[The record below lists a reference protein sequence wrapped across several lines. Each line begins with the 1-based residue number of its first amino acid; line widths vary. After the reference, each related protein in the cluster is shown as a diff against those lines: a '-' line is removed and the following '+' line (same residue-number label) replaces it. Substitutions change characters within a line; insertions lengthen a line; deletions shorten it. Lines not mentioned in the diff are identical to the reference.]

1 MTFWRF
7 LHLASLFLMMGGVGA
22 TVTPIWKAWTA
33 QAVEEK
39 AFLLSEAQRS
49 ETLVLLPGL
58 VATFFSGYFWATAA
72 GWNVITTGWLVA
84 LQVVSM
90 VDIFIFVPLM
100 GIGLRRVRYLALAA
114 KKHCAETPELREALE
129 DKVPLVF
136 GTLIVAT
143 IPLMVWLPV
152 FKPF

>member
-7 LHLASLFLMMGGVGA
+7 LHLASLFLMMAGVGT
-22 TVTPIWKAWTA
+22 TVVPIWKAWAAPT
-33 QAVEEK
+33 VEEK
-39 AFLLSEAQRS
+39 SFLLNEAQRG

-58 VATFFSGYFWATAA
+58 IATFFSGYFWATAA

-84 LQVVSM
+84 LQVLTM
-90 VDIFIFVPLM
+90 LDIFIFVPLM

-114 KKHCAETPELREALE
+114 RKHGETTPELREALA
-129 DKVPLVF
+129 DNVPLVF
-136 GTLIVAT
+136 GTLIVVT
-143 IPLMVWLPV
+143 IPFMVWLPV

>member
-7 LHLASLFLMMGGVGA
+7 LHLTSLFLMMGGVGA
-22 TVTPIWKAWTA
+22 TVVPIWKAWVAPTI
-33 QAVEEK
+33 EEK
-39 AFLLSEAQRS
+39 SFLLNEAQRG

-58 VATFFSGYFWATAA
+58 IATFFSGYFWATAA
-72 GWNVITTGWLVA
+72 DWNVITTGWLVA
-84 LQVVSM
+84 LQVLTM
-90 VDIFIFVPLM
+90 LDIFIFVPLM

-114 KKHCAETPELREALE
+114 RKHGSETPELHDALE